1 MRRFVISG
9 LFAVLAA
16 CSGRDD
22 ASAPSDPV
30 ADPDT
35 RVMVEQ
41 GELTGFTNSLGAR
54 VWHGIPYA
62 APPVGD
68 LRWRAPRPAA
78 AWTGNLD
85 ALTQADRCPQVTN
98 ALDEGRGV
106 EPGLRVGSEDCLY
119 LDIYAPPGGENLPVM
134 VWIHGGSNVWGST
147 QSYDG
152 SQLAIDQNVVIV
164 MAQYRLG
171 PLAHFSHPALR
182 AEADDPLDRAA
193 AFGILDLIAALR
205 WVEGNAAA
213 FGGDPDRVTI
223 FGESA
228 GGHNVAALLA
238 SPLAEGL
245 FDRAI
250 IQSGSV
256 ASVSRAEAE
265 GRSGEEANPSLEVAE
280 RLVGSTATAADL
292 RAASVDAVFAAYERV
307 GPSFMTMPVMIAD
320 GVVLPRE
327 GLRSAFTS
335 ADTFNAVPVITG
347 TNRDEMKLF
356 NALTPDLV
364 NRVFGV
370 FYRPRDRSYY
380 DALSDYQSRV
390 WMVGAVDDVATLMT
404 AGGHA
409 DVWAYRFDWDE
420 GGRNLFIDTSFLL
433 GSAHAMEIP
442 FVFRRFEL
450 FGQLDQFLFNDR
462 NEASRQQ
469 LARTMGEHWGNF
481 AREGNPGRNWPR
493 WGDEGNRMRFDTP
506 ADGGPELMRGI
517 ETIEGL
523 ATRLGDDGRLTRDEE
538 CRIAFSLGDRFFG
551 DGASVPELIDCQAG

>member
-1 MRRFVISG
+1 
-9 LFAVLAA
+9 
-16 CSGRDD
+16 
-22 ASAPSDPV
+22 
-30 ADPDT
+30 
-35 RVMVEQ
+35 
-41 GELTGFTNSLGAR
+41 
-54 VWHGIPYA
+54 
-62 APPVGD
+62 
-68 LRWRAPRPAA
+68 
-78 AWTGNLD
+78 
-85 ALTQADRCPQVTN
+85 
-98 ALDEGRGV
+98 
-106 EPGLRVGSEDCLY
+106 
-119 LDIYAPPGGENLPVM
+119 
-134 VWIHGGSNVWGST
+134 
-147 QSYDG
+147 
-152 SQLAIDQNVVIV
+152 
-164 MAQYRLG
+164 
-171 PLAHFSHPALR
+171 
-182 AEADDPLDRAA
+182 
-193 AFGILDLIAALR
+193 
-205 WVEGNAAA
+205 
-213 FGGDPDRVTI
+213 
-223 FGESA
+223 
-228 GGHNVAALLA
+228 
-238 SPLAEGL
+238 
-245 FDRAI
+245 
-250 IQSGSV
+250 
-256 ASVSRAEAE
+256 
-265 GRSGEEANPSLEVAE
+265 
-280 RLVGSTATAADL
+280 
-292 RAASVDAVFAAYERV
+292 
-307 GPSFMTMPVMIAD
+307 MTMPVMIAD